1 MYRIAMLCTII
12 IIIITT
18 TTVVC
23 VFGIAAQQNRASG
36 YLLSQRMPH
45 NESSSH

>member
-1 MYRIAMLCTII
+1 MYRIAMLCT